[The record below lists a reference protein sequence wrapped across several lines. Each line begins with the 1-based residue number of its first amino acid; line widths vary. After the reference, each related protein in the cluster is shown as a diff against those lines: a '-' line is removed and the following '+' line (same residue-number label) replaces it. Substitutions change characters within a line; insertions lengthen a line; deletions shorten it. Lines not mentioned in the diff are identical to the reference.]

1 MIKGIIFKKG
11 EVLKS
16 MPNYISKYWIP
27 IVLITTYLYIASKYL
42 VNWDINLSSDTVLIG
57 LMANQSLIMGLSPF
71 RMESRLPR
79 DFISCLST
87 SLPGF
92 LKLLLFI

>member
-1 MIKGIIFKKG
+1 
-11 EVLKS
+11 

-57 LMANQSLIMGLSPF
+57 LMASQ
-71 RMESRLPR
+71 
-79 DFISCLST
+79 
-87 SLPGF
+87 
-92 LKLLLFI
+92 